1 MRARA
6 REDEERFTN
15 EIAHLETALRHT
27 RGEAREQADRLEI
40 ARADNSMLQGA
51 VEALRKDHA
60 RLRDAAAHGVAEATP
75 LDARDLAA
83 LRREIADLAARL
95 IETPDIPPR
104 ERDAAGAKRAL

>member
-1 MRARA
+1 
-6 REDEERFTN
+6 
-15 EIAHLETALRHT
+15 
-27 RGEAREQADRLEI
+27 
-40 ARADNSMLQGA
+40 
-51 VEALRKDHA
+51 
-60 RLRDAAAHGVAEATP
+60 VAEATP